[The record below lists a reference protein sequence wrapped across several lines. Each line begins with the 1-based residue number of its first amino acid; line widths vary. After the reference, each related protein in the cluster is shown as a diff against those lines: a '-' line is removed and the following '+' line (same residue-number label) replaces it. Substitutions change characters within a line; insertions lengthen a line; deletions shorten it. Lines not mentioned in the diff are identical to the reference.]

1 MFHWIEEICHCM
13 EERGDLSLEERGDLS
28 LEKGD
33 LSLERGDL
41 SLDSVAFQKP
51 SSIKQGSDGSIQIH
65 PTNNHWAVSH
75 MENKQVFIYDSL
87 NPTTLSEELSKQLC
101 LMYGRGKENG
111 ATSVKLANIQAQSN
125 GVDCGLYVVAN
136 ATTIA
141 FGEDPEEKL
150 YKDKEMRQHLMQCF
164 EAQILTPFPAHGRKR
179 RKTKPQPAVLID

>member
-1 MFHWIEEICHCM
+1 MQAVLKIFHNEFD
-13 EERGDLSLEERGDLS
+13 DLP
-28 LEKGD
+28 KMNPT
-33 LSLERGDL
+33 
-41 SLDSVAFQKP
+41 VAFQKP

-65 PTNNHWAVSH
+65 HTNNHWVVSH

-87 NPTTLSEELSKQLC
+87 NPTTLSEELGKQLC
-101 LMYGRGKENG
+101 LMYERGKENG
-111 ATSVKLANIQAQSN
+111 ATSVELANIQAQSN
-125 GVDCGLYVVAN
+125 GVDCGLYAVAN

-179 RKTKPQPAVLID
+179 RKTKPQPVVLID